1 MNRILFEK
9 DSKEELFCKKKG
21 LNNITTLIV
30 SKNESFKD
38 IFNTFHKI
46 TNNKFN
52 TLEQYYQIGTY
63 SLRTKYEFDF
73 YITESDYLKSIV
85 FSKLDSIFMI
95 KIMPIQN
102 MSSKELRSIMY
113 RKCSKCKK
121 Y

>member
-9 DSKEELFCKKKG
+9 DAKEELFCKKKG
-21 LNNITTLIV
+21 MDNITTLII
-30 SKNESFKD
+30 SDNESFKD
-38 IFNTFHKI
+38 IFNKFHNI

-52 TLEQYYQIGTY
+52 KLEQYYQIGTY

-73 YITESDYLKSIV
+73 YITETDYLKSIAS
-85 FSKLDSIFMI
+85 SKLDSIFMI

-113 RKCSKCKK
+113 RKCNNRKK
-121 Y
+121 